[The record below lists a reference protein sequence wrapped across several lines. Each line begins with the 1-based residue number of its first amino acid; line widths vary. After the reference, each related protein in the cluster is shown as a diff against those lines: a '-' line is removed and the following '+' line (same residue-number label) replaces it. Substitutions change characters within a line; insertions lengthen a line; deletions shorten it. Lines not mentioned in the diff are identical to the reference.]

1 MSKNWIRHFELMLLD
16 NEGKGIN
23 FTDFK
28 VTFNIEWYNT
38 SFPRAAIFKIYNLSQ
53 NTINRIT
60 GTEFSK
66 LRLIAGYDGSTS
78 PDGQSEDANFGE
90 IFSGDIRYTITGR
103 DNPTDTFILIQAID
117 GHEAFISATINQ
129 TVAAGYTVADINNL
143 LMRNLA
149 PFGITQGIMPE
160 MPSTVFPRGK
170 TMYGMTRDYLDNV
183 AKQCKATWQFVNGKV
198 DMVPNDKYV
207 HEAIVLNSNTG
218 LIGMPQQT
226 IGGGVNARS
235 LINPNIRLNGLIQLN
250 QESVYRATLSS
261 RDVQMSGGRLEDQND
276 NGNVTVNGL
285 VNPPASIATDGVYIV
300 RGISYTGDTRGN
312 PWYMDMMCE
321 ARGARDLLT
330 SQSISR
336 SAGG

>member
-16 NEGKGIN
+16 KDGKGIN

-53 NTINRIT
+53 STVNRIT

-78 PDGQSEDANFGE
+78 PDGQNEDANFGE

-149 PFGITQGIMPE
+149 PFGITQGIIPE
-160 MPSTVFPRGK
+160 MPPTVFPRGK

-226 IGGGVNARS
+226 IGSGVNVRG

-261 RDVQMSGGRLEDQND
+261 RDIQMSGDRLDDQND

-285 VNPPASIATDGVYIV
+285 TNPPASIATDGVYIV

-321 ARGARDLLT
+321 ARGAKDLF
-330 SQSISR
+330 SS
-336 SAGG
+336 SAQQRACS

>member
-78 PDGQSEDANFGE
+78 PDGQQDEANFGE

-103 DNPTDTFILIQAID
+103 DNPTDTFILIQSID
-117 GHEAFISATINQ
+117 GHNAFINATINQ

-143 LMRNLA
+143 LMRNLE

-160 MPSTVFPRGK
+160 MPPTVFPRGK

-198 DMVPNDKYV
+198 DMVPNNKYV

-226 IGGGVNARS
+226 IGSGVNVCG

-261 RDVQMSGGRLEDQND
+261 RDVQMSGGRLDDQND

-285 VNPPASIATDGVYIV
+285 TNPPASIATDGVYIV

-321 ARGARDLLT
+321 ARGAKDLVT
-330 SQSISR
+330 NASR
-336 SAGG
+336 ERGL

>member
-38 SFPRAAIFKIYNLSQ
+38 SFPRAATFKIYNLSQ

-60 GTEFSK
+60 GAEFSK

-78 PDGQSEDANFGE
+78 PDGQQDEANFGE

-117 GHEAFISATINQ
+117 GHNAFINATINQ

-143 LMRNLA
+143 LMRNLE

-160 MPSTVFPRGK
+160 MPPTVFPRGK

-183 AKQCKATWQFVNGKV
+183 AQQCKATWQFVNGKV

-226 IGGGVNARS
+226 IGSGVNVRG

-261 RDVQMSGGRLEDQND
+261 RDIQMSGGRLDDQND

-285 VNPPASIATDGVYIV
+285 TNPPASIATDGVYIV

-321 ARGARDLLT
+321 ARGAKDLVTNAL
-330 SQSISR
+330 R
-336 SAGG
+336 ERGL

>member
-38 SFPRAAIFKIYNLSQ
+38 SFPRAATFKIYNLSQ

-78 PDGQSEDANFGE
+78 PDGQQDEANFGE

-117 GHEAFISATINQ
+117 GHNAFINATINQ

-143 LMRNLA
+143 LMRNLE

-160 MPSTVFPRGK
+160 MPPTVFPRGK

-198 DMVPNDKYV
+198 DMVPNNKYV

-226 IGGGVNARS
+226 IGSGVNVRG

-261 RDVQMSGGRLEDQND
+261 RDIQMSGGRLDDQND

-285 VNPPASIATDGVYIV
+285 TNPPASIATDGVYIV

-312 PWYMDMMCE
+312 PWYMDMMCF
-321 ARGARDLLT
+321 ARGSADLQTAASLNKG
-330 SQSISR
+330 Q
-336 SAGG
+336 

>member
-78 PDGQSEDANFGE
+78 PDGQQDEANFGE

-117 GHEAFISATINQ
+117 GHNAFISATINQ
-129 TVAAGYTVADINNL
+129 TIAAGYTVADINNL
-143 LMRNLA
+143 LMRNLE

-160 MPSTVFPRGK
+160 MPPTVFPRGK

-198 DMVPNDKYV
+198 DMVPNNKYV

-226 IGGGVNARS
+226 IGSGVNVRG

-261 RDVQMSGGRLEDQND
+261 RDVQMSGGRLDDQND

-285 VNPPASIATDGVYIV
+285 TNPPASIATDGVYIV

-321 ARGARDLLT
+321 ARGAKDLVT
-330 SQSISR
+330 NASR
-336 SAGG
+336 ERGL

>member
-38 SFPRAAIFKIYNLSQ
+38 SFPRAATFKIYNLSQ

-78 PDGQSEDANFGE
+78 PAGQQDEANFGE

-117 GHEAFISATINQ
+117 GHNAFINATINQ

-143 LMRNLA
+143 LMRNLE

-160 MPSTVFPRGK
+160 MPPTVFPRGK

-226 IGGGVNARS
+226 IGSGVNVRG

-261 RDVQMSGGRLEDQND
+261 RDIQMSGGRLDDQND

-285 VNPPASIATDGVYIV
+285 TNPPASIATDGVYIV

-321 ARGARDLLT
+321 ARGARDLF
-330 SQSISR
+330 SS
-336 SAGG
+336 SAQQKVYS

>member
-38 SFPRAAIFKIYNLSQ
+38 SFPRAATFKIYNLSQ

-78 PDGQSEDANFGE
+78 PDGQQDEANFGE

-117 GHEAFISATINQ
+117 GHNAFINATINQ

-143 LMRNLA
+143 LMRNLE

-160 MPSTVFPRGK
+160 MPPTVFPRGK

-183 AKQCKATWQFVNGKV
+183 AQQCKATWQFVNSKV
-198 DMVPNDKYV
+198 DMVPNNKYV

-226 IGGGVNARS
+226 IGSGVNVRG

-261 RDVQMSGGRLEDQND
+261 RDVQMSGGRLDDQND

-285 VNPPASIATDGVYIV
+285 TNPPASIATDGVYIV

-321 ARGARDLLT
+321 ARGAKDLVT
-330 SQSISR
+330 NASR
-336 SAGG
+336 ERGL

>member
-60 GTEFSK
+60 GTEFST

-78 PDGQSEDANFGE
+78 PDGQQDEANFGE

-117 GHEAFISATINQ
+117 GHNAFINATINQ

-143 LMRNLA
+143 LMRNLE

-160 MPSTVFPRGK
+160 MPPTVFPRGK

-198 DMVPNDKYV
+198 DMVPNNKYV

-226 IGGGVNARS
+226 IGSGVNVRG

-261 RDVQMSGGRLEDQND
+261 RDVQMSGGRLDDQND

-285 VNPPASIATDGVYIV
+285 TNPPASIATDGVYIV

-321 ARGARDLLT
+321 ARGAKDLF
-330 SQSISR
+330 SS
-336 SAGG
+336 SAQQRIYS

>member
-1 MSKNWIRHFELMLLD
+1 MSKNWIRHFELMLFD
-16 NEGKGIN
+16 DEGKGIN

-53 NTINRIT
+53 NTVNRII

-66 LRLIAGYDGSTS
+66 LKLIAGYDGSTS
-78 PDGQSEDANFGE
+78 PNGQNEDANFGE

-117 GHEAFISATINQ
+117 GHNAFINATINQ
-129 TVAAGYTVADINNL
+129 TVAAGYTVADINQL
-143 LMRNLA
+143 LMRNLE

-160 MPSTVFPRGK
+160 MPPTVFPRGK

-183 AKQCKATWQFVNGKV
+183 AKQCKSTWQFVNGKV

-226 IGGGVNARS
+226 IGSGVNARS

-250 QESVYRATLSS
+250 QGSVYRTTLSS
-261 RDVQMSGGRLEDQND
+261 QEVQMAGGRLEDQNN
-276 NGNVTVNGL
+276 NGNVTVSGAL
-285 VNPPASIATDGVYIV
+285 SQPASIATDGVYIV

-321 ARGARDLLT
+321 ARGAKDLVT
-330 SQSISR
+330 NASR
-336 SAGG
+336 ERGL

>member
-1 MSKNWIRHFELMLLD
+1 MSKNWIRHFELMLFD
-16 NEGKGIN
+16 DEGKGIN

-53 NTINRIT
+53 NTVNRII

-66 LRLIAGYDGSTS
+66 LKLIAGYDGSTS
-78 PDGQSEDANFGE
+78 PNGQNEDANFGE

-117 GHEAFISATINQ
+117 GHNAFINATINQ
-129 TVAAGYTVADINNL
+129 TVATGYTVADINQL
-143 LMRNLA
+143 LMRNLE

-160 MPSTVFPRGK
+160 MPPTVFPRGK

-183 AKQCKATWQFVNGKV
+183 AKQCKSTWQFVNGKV

-226 IGGGVNARS
+226 IGSGVNVRC

-250 QESVYRATLSS
+250 QASVYRTTLSS
-261 RDVQMSGGRLEDQND
+261 QEVQMADGRLEEQDS
-276 NGNVTVNGL
+276 NGNVTVSGAL
-285 VNPPASIATDGVYIV
+285 SQPASIATDGVYIV

-312 PWYMDMMCE
+312 PFYMDMMCE
-321 ARGARDLLT
+321 ARGAKDLWSSSNFNKT
-330 SQSISR
+330 
-336 SAGG
+336 A

>member
-16 NEGKGIN
+16 NDGKGIN

-312 PWYMDMMCE
+312 PWCMDMMCE
-321 ARGARDLLT
+321 ARGAKDLVT
-330 SQSISR
+330 NASR
-336 SAGG
+336 ERGL

>member
-16 NEGKGIN
+16 KDGKGIN

-28 VTFNIEWYNT
+28 VTFNIEWYNI
-38 SFPRAAIFKIYNLSQ
+38 SNPRAAIFKIYNLSQ

-60 GTEFSK
+60 GSEFSK
-66 LRLIAGYDGSTS
+66 LRVIAGYDGSTS
-78 PDGQSEDANFGE
+78 PNGQNEDANFGE

-103 DNPTDTFILIQAID
+103 DSPTDTFILIQAID
-117 GHEAFISATINQ
+117 GHNAFINATINQ
-129 TVAAGYTVADINNL
+129 TIAAGYTVADINDL

-160 MPSTVFPRGK
+160 MPPTVFPRGK

-198 DMVPNDKYV
+198 EMVPNDKYV
-207 HEAIVLNSNTG
+207 HEAIVLNSDTG

-226 IGGGVNARS
+226 IGAGVNVRC

-261 RDVQMSGGRLEDQND
+261 RDVQMSGGRLEDQTD
-276 NGNVTVNGL
+276 NGNVSVNGL
-285 VNPPASIATDGVYIV
+285 TNPPASIATDGVYIV

-321 ARGARDLLT
+321 ARGARDLWSSSNSNKT
-330 SQSISR
+330 
-336 SAGG
+336 A

>member
-16 NEGKGIN
+16 KDGKGIN

-78 PDGQSEDANFGE
+78 PDGQNEEANFGE

-117 GHEAFISATINQ
+117 GHNAFINATINQ

-149 PFGITQGIMPE
+149 PFGITPGLMPE
-160 MPSTVFPRGK
+160 MPPTVFPRGK

-183 AKQCKATWQFVNGKV
+183 AKQCKATWQFVNGRV
-198 DMVPNDKYV
+198 DMVPHDKYV

-226 IGGGVNARS
+226 IGSGVNARG

-321 ARGARDLLT
+321 ARGAKDLVT
-330 SQSISR
+330 NASR
-336 SAGG
+336 ERGL

>member
-16 NEGKGIN
+16 KDGKGIN

-28 VTFNIEWYNT
+28 VTFNIEWYNI
-38 SFPRAAIFKIYNLSQ
+38 SNPRAAIFKIYNLSQ

-60 GTEFSK
+60 GSEFSK

-78 PDGQSEDANFGE
+78 PDGQQEEANFGE

-117 GHEAFISATINQ
+117 GHNAFINATINQ
-129 TVAAGYTVADINNL
+129 TIAAGYTVADINNL

-160 MPSTVFPRGK
+160 MPPTVFPRGK

-198 DMVPNDKYV
+198 EMVPNDKYV
-207 HEAIVLNSNTG
+207 HEAIVLNSDTG

-226 IGGGVNARS
+226 IGAGVNVRC

-276 NGNVTVNGL
+276 NGNVSVNGL
-285 VNPPASIATDGVYIV
+285 TNPPASIATDGVYIV

-321 ARGARDLLT
+321 ARGAKDLF
-330 SQSISR
+330 SS
-336 SAGG
+336 SAQQRAYS

>member
-78 PDGQSEDANFGE
+78 PDGQNEDANFGE

-261 RDVQMSGGRLEDQND
+261 RDVQMADGRIEEVDRDGNKTAGGIESQ
-276 NGNVTVNGL
+276 
-285 VNPPASIATDGVYIV
+285 PASIATDGVYIV

-312 PWYMDMMCE
+312 SWYMDMMCE
-321 ARGARDLLT
+321 ARGAKDLV
-330 SQSISR
+330 SS
-336 SAGG
+336 SAMTRLV

>member
-16 NEGKGIN
+16 KDGKGIN

-28 VTFNIEWYNT
+28 VTFNIEWYNI
-38 SFPRAAIFKIYNLSQ
+38 SNPRAAIFKIYNLSQ

-60 GTEFSK
+60 GSEFSK

-78 PDGQSEDANFGE
+78 PDGQQEEANFGE

-117 GHEAFISATINQ
+117 GHNAFINATINQ
-129 TVAAGYTVADINNL
+129 TIAAGYTVADINNL
-143 LMRNLA
+143 LIRNLA

-160 MPSTVFPRGK
+160 MPPTVFPRGK

-198 DMVPNDKYV
+198 EMVPNDKYV
-207 HEAIVLNSNTG
+207 HEAIVLNSDTG

-226 IGGGVNARS
+226 IGAGVNVRC

-276 NGNVTVNGL
+276 NGNVSVNGL
-285 VNPPASIATDGVYIV
+285 TNPPASIATDGVYIV

-321 ARGARDLLT
+321 ARGAKDLF
-330 SQSISR
+330 SS
-336 SAGG
+336 SAQQRAYS

>member
-53 NTINRIT
+53 NTVNRIT

-78 PDGQSEDANFGE
+78 PDGQKEEANFGE

-117 GHEAFISATINQ
+117 GHNAFINATINQ

-149 PFGITQGIMPE
+149 PFGITQGVMPE
-160 MPSTVFPRGK
+160 MPTTVFPRGK

-226 IGGGVNARS
+226 IGSGVNVRC

-261 RDVQMSGGRLEDQND
+261 QEVQMSGGRLGEQNN
-276 NGNVTVNGL
+276 NGNVTVGGAL
-285 VNPPASIATDGVYIV
+285 SQPASIATDGVYIV

-312 PWYMDMMCE
+312 PFYMDMMCE
-321 ARGARDLLT
+321 ARGARDLY
-330 SQSISR
+330 SS
-336 SAGG
+336 SAQQRVYS

>member
-1 MSKNWIRHFELMLLD
+1 MPVHLCKKNRRA
-16 NEGKGIN
+16 
-23 FTDFK
+23 TK

-78 PDGQSEDANFGE
+78 PDGQHEDANFGE

-117 GHEAFISATINQ
+117 GHNAFINATINQ

-160 MPSTVFPRGK
+160 MPPTVFPRGK

-226 IGGGVNARS
+226 IGSGINVRC

-312 PWYMDMMCE
+312 PFYMDMMCE
-321 ARGARDLLT
+321 ARGARDLY
-330 SQSISR
+330 SSSAFSR
-336 SAGG
+336 AQVP

>member
-38 SFPRAAIFKIYNLSQ
+38 SFPRAATFKIYNLSQ

-60 GTEFSK
+60 GAEFSK

-78 PDGQSEDANFGE
+78 PDGQQDEANFGE

-117 GHEAFISATINQ
+117 GHNAFINATINQ

-143 LMRNLA
+143 LMRNLE

-160 MPSTVFPRGK
+160 MPPTVFPRGK

-183 AKQCKATWQFVNGKV
+183 AQQCKATWQFVNGKV

-226 IGGGVNARS
+226 IGSGVNVRG

-261 RDVQMSGGRLEDQND
+261 RDIQMSGGRLDDQND

-285 VNPPASIATDGVYIV
+285 TNPPASIATDGVYIV

-321 ARGARDLLT
+321 ARGAKDLVT
-330 SQSISR
+330 NASR
-336 SAGG
+336 ERGL